1 MKNLEKLNRK
11 SASPA
16 PAPYFNLLFLFF
28 RFPPSGGGNQNLLPP
43 PFKKGRG
50 CQLCDV
56 NDEILSRDSN
66 YIVDMVMRAK
76 FQFYK
81 DLNRNRFFEG

>member
-43 PFKKGRG
+43 PLKRVGG
-50 CQLCDV
+50 A
-56 NDEILSRDSN
+56 N
-66 YIVDMVMRAK
+66 YVTSTTK
-76 FQFYK
+76 FCHVTQTIS
-81 DLNRNRFFEG
+81 